1 MTLKARFAAWA
12 ALACWLGV
20 ASVAGA
26 ADFPR
31 DHVLAQHP
39 GGVVTIGDYQ
49 DELAALPE
57 NMRFEFA
64 LVPKRVVGLI
74 DGLLYRKSL
83 AAEARRAGLI
93 PDPKAVE
100 AGPAYAERAL
110 AADYVKKIDAEVG
123 AEFDAKAGQF
133 AGHAREIYLIDARKY
148 MTPGQVSVSHIFFSN
163 ESRGKEEARKAAEDA
178 ASKLAAGVAFDALA
192 GEVSD
197 DTKTRADGGRLGYLT
212 PGEHD
217 KALIDAASRLAQA
230 GAVSA
235 PVATPSGYHL
245 VRLDERR
252 APRQLSFDEA
262 RPAILAD
269 LRAQYVERERD
280 ARLLPL
286 RRDPATK
293 VDEIALQSLITH
305 RGKAKTSP

>member
-1 MTLKARFAAWA
+1 MTLKASIAAWA
-12 ALACWLGV
+12 ALACWLGM
-20 ASVAGA
+20 AGVAGA
-26 ADFPR
+26 AELPR
-31 DHVLAQHP
+31 DHVLAQHARAT
-39 GGVVTIGDYQ
+39 VTIGDYQ

-64 LVPKRVVGLI
+64 LMPRRVAGLI
-74 DGLLYRKSL
+74 DGLLYRKTL
-83 AAEARRAGLI
+83 AAEARRAGLT

-148 MTPGQVSVSHIFFSN
+148 MTGQVSVSHIFFSN
-163 ESRGKEEARKAAEDA
+163 DRRGREEARIAAEDA
-178 ASKLAAGVAFDALA
+178 ASKLAAGGDFDALA
-192 GEVSD
+192 AEVSD
-197 DTKTRADGGRLGYLT
+197 DTKSRTDGGRLGFIATGQY
-212 PGEHD
+212 D
-217 KALIDAASRLAQA
+217 KALIDAASRLTKV
-230 GAVSA
+230 GAISA

-245 VRLDERR
+245 VRLDGRR
-252 APRQLSFDEA
+252 APQQLSFDEA

-269 LRAQYVERERD
+269 LRAKYVESERD

-293 VDEIALQSLITH
+293 VDEAALQSLITH
-305 RGKAKTSP
+305 RGKAKASP